1 MTKKRTKRQ
10 IKVLV
15 VDDQQYNLD
24 IIEEYLADARFDV
37 ELEKDSVKAWTRLE
51 RQPNK
56 YDIVLLDWMMPNLD
70 GMEMLKRIKA
80 DPQLK
85 HIPVIMQ
92 TARTNEDD
100 IRQGIEAGA
109 YYYLTKPF
117 DEDHL
122 LTIVNAAVDDFIH
135 LQELEEQLHKKGPSG
150 ALDDSANFRI
160 RDLDEAT
167 RLASELARACPDP
180 DKVVPGINEL
190 LVNAI
195 EHGNL
200 NIGYTEKSQLKHNG
214 VWEKEITHRLSLPEY
229 KDKTVI
235 VDFKKWDKAI
245 TITIRDEGNGFDWS
259 NYLEFHPER
268 MFDYNGR
275 GIAMANVFSFDE
287 IKYSDKGNVV
297 TATIFLTENK
307 HS

>member
-1 MTKKRTKRQ
+1 MTQQPSSRQ
-10 IKVLV
+10 ISVLV

-24 IIEEYLADARFDV
+24 IIEEYLADTKFKLD
-37 ELEKDSVKAWTRLE
+37 LEKDSVKAWTRLE
-51 RQPNK
+51 RNPRR
-56 YDIVLLDWMMPNLD
+56 YDIILLDWMMPNLD

-80 DPQLK
+80 DPKLK

-122 LTIVNAAVDDFIH
+122 LSIVHAAVDDLIH
-135 LQELEEQLHKKGPSG
+135 LEELEHQLHKKVPPSPLP
-150 ALDDSANFRI
+150 ASANFRI

-167 RLASELARACPDP
+167 RLASELARACPEP

-214 VWEKEITHRLSLPEY
+214 VWEKEIAHRLSLPEY
-229 KDKTVI
+229 KDKIVI
-235 VDFKKWDKAI
+235 VDFEKKDTVI
-245 TITIRDEGNGFDWS
+245 TITIRDEGKGFDWS

-275 GIAMANVFSFDE
+275 GIAMANIFSFDE

-297 TATIFLTENK
+297 TATIFVTNPK
-307 HS
+307 RH